1 MRGVEEPR
9 PTAPAAPGPQRGSGP
24 PAAGAGSRSGLLA
37 GAGAYVLWG
46 LFPFYFHAL
55 LPTGALELLAQRVV
69 WSLAL
74 SVLLLTA
81 LRRWP
86 AVLRVLRTP
95 AQLRLLAVAAVAI
108 AVNWGVYGLAV
119 TSGHVL
125 EASLGYF
132 VNPLVTVLL
141 GVLVLRERLRRTQW
155 AAVAVGTTA
164 VVVITADLG
173 RLPWMALALAV
184 SFGTYGLLKN
194 RLARSGTGVDPLTG
208 LTVETGVL
216 VLPAAATLAWI
227 GATGR
232 STFTAGGADHVVLT
246 VLSGPTTLAPLLLF
260 ALAAGRVPLT
270 TIGLLQYA
278 TPVLQ
283 FAAALVLGETMPA
296 SRWVGFA
303 LVWAALALLTA
314 DALRAQRRRRPALP
328 RPRT

>member
-1 MRGVEEPR
+1 MAPPPAPP
-9 PTAPAAPGPQRGSGP
+9 PTAPATT
-24 PAAGAGSRSGLLA
+24 AADARSARSGVLA

-119 TSGHVL
+119 TTGHVL

-155 AAVAVGTTA
+155 VAVGVGTAA

-194 RLARSGTGVDPLTG
+194 RLARSGAGVDPLTG

-216 VLPAAATLAWI
+216 VLPALAALTWI
-227 GATGR
+227 GTTGR
-232 STFTAGGADHVVLT
+232 STFTAGGTDHAVLT
-246 VLSGPTTLAPLLLF
+246 VLSGPATLAPLLLF

-270 TIGLLQYA
+270 TIGLLQYS

-283 FAAALVLGETMPA
+283 FLAALVLGETMPA
-296 SRWVGFA
+296 SRWAGFA
-303 LVWAALALLTA
+303 LVWTALALLTA
-314 DALRAQRRRRPALP
+314 DAVRTQRRRPVPAARRWG
-328 RPRT
+328 RPRR

>member
-1 MRGVEEPR
+1 MRGVQQPSA
-9 PTAPAAPGPQRGSGP
+9 PPAPPAPARSA
-24 PAAGAGSRSGLLA
+24 RSGVLA
-37 GAGAYVLWG
+37 GAGAYVVWG

-74 SVLLLTA
+74 SVLLLTG

-119 TSGHVL
+119 TTGNVL

-141 GVLVLRERLRRTQW
+141 GVLVLRERLRRAQW
-155 AAVAVGTTA
+155 AAVAVGAAA
-164 VVVITADLG
+164 VAVITADLG
-173 RLPWMALALAV
+173 RLPWMALVLAA
-184 SFGTYGLLKN
+184 SFATYGLLKN
-194 RLARSGTGVDPLTG
+194 RLARSGGGVDPLTG

-216 VLPAAATLAWI
+216 LLPALGALAWI
-227 GATGR
+227 GAQGR

-270 TIGLLQYA
+270 TIGLLQYC

-283 FAAALVLGETMPA
+283 FLAALVLGESMPA

-303 LVWAALALLTA
+303 LVWAALALLTV
-314 DALRAQRRRRPALP
+314 DAVRAQHRRRVPAP
-328 RPRT
+328 RRHP

>member
-1 MRGVEEPR
+1 MEEPR
-9 PTAPAAPGPQRGSGP
+9 PTAPAAPGPHRTPGP
-24 PAAGAGSRSGLLA
+24 PGAGAAPPGGLLA

-46 LFPFYFHAL
+46 LFPFYFHVL

-119 TSGHVL
+119 TSGNVL

-155 AAVAVGTTA
+155 AAVAVGTAA

-173 RLPWMALALAV
+173 RLPWMALALAA

-216 VLPAAATLAWI
+216 VLPALATLTWI
-227 GATGR
+227 GTTGR
-232 STFTAGGADHVVLT
+232 STFTAGGTDHAVLT
-246 VLSGPTTLAPLLLF
+246 VLSGPATLAPLLLF

-270 TIGLLQYA
+270 TIGLLQYT

-328 RPRT
+328 RPRA